1 MEERMKK
8 YYTVV
13 KGMNEVYFV
22 RCNNCD
28 NDEIYFIIARS
39 LYNKDLFLMRKVSK
53 LDFETFRKFKSI
65 SVYDTDI
72 IDFLDGKKLK
82 EV

>member
-1 MEERMKK
+1 MEKQR

-22 RCNNCD
+22 RCNNC
-28 NDEIYFIIARS
+28 DEIYFIIARS

-53 LDFETFRKFKSI
+53 SNFETFKKYKSI

-72 IDFLDGKKLK
+72 LEFLDGKKLK